1 MISLGDHPDGS
12 ILHVRAQPGAKCNA
26 VLGER
31 DGSLRV
37 AVTSP
42 PDKGKANAAI
52 QRFLADVLACKTSQV
67 ALMSGGTARQ
77 KRFLISGI
85 RPDALRLRIEK
96 LLPTSD
102 AS

>member
-12 ILHVRAQPGAKCNA
+12 ILLVRAQPGAKCNA

-42 PDKGKANAAI
+42 PDQGKANAAI
-52 QRFLADVLACKTSQV
+52 QRFLADVLACKTSQI
-67 ALMSGGTARQ
+67 ALMSGGTSRR

-96 LLPTSD
+96 LLPTPD
-102 AS
+102 PK